1 MPRNTNRGSSATAKP
16 NISKAHSQYSN
27 CEITP
32 LELIRTTAL
41 QPLFDIR
48 GLKIIIAIL
57 AVLLLADNAQAQAK
71 SFEILNREVPQG
83 GVIII
88 KVFPQFQ
95 TKVQGP
101 PVCVAVKWDGL
112 EQPGEEYGLNN
123 RGEVFIGVDINTE
136 PKIYIVFLVECGRG
150 NRLDWYYDEVKIIDA
165 DFPERAR
172 RPFIPTKRWKQER
185 RKINEVFESGNYWE
199 NYTNGEFIQPLE
211 RSVLNDG
218 RTVGD
223 VLSPFG
229 AGHAGVDLATLD
241 SDTGKHRRPVKAINS
256 GKVALI
262 AKNFSTDGHMVI
274 IDHGSG
280 IFSVYMHLSNFAV
293 RKAGDSVK
301 KGDVI
306 GISGR
311 SGRVSGPHLH
321 FAVKVRG
328 VYIDPLG
335 FIDTMNQYIR

>member
-1 MPRNTNRGSSATAKP
+1 MKKSIFS
-16 NISKAHSQYSN
+16 
-27 CEITP
+27 
-32 LELIRTTAL
+32 LVAL
-41 QPLFDIR
+41 F
-48 GLKIIIAIL
+48 
-57 AVLLLADNAQAQAK
+57 LLLNGNTRAQAK
-71 SFEILNREVPQG
+71 TFEILNHEVSQG

-95 TKVQGP
+95 TKAQGP
-101 PVCVAVKWDGL
+101 SVCVAVKWNGL

-136 PKIYIVFLVECGRG
+136 PKIYIVFLVECGRS
-150 NRLDWYYDEVKIIDA
+150 NRLDWSYEEVKIVDA
-165 DFPERAR
+165 DFPIRAR
-172 RPFIPTKRWKQER
+172 RPFTPTRKWKRER
-185 RKINEVFESGNYWE
+185 EIINKIFEGGNYWE
-199 NYTNGEFIQPLE
+199 NYANGEFIQPLE

-223 VLSPFG
+223 VLSLFG

-241 SDTGKHRRPVKAINS
+241 LDTGRHKRPVKAVNS

-321 FAVKVRG
+321 FAVKVRD
-328 VYIDPLG
+328 VYVDPLE
-335 FIDTMNQYIR
+335 FIDTMNQNIR